1 MIKWGIIGLG
11 KIAHKFAKGLTYVP
25 NAELFGV
32 ASSNINRAK
41 EFAQKH
47 KTQKVFESYEA
58 LARSD
63 NIDVIYIA
71 SYNHLHFVHAKLC
84 IEHGKHVLCEKPLTT
99 SVAKTKKLFSL
110 ARNHNVFLMEAL
122 WSRFH
127 PSIAYLEELIQSELY
142 GKIKHI
148 DVSFGFVAP
157 ENPEGRLLNPE
168 LGGGALFDIG
178 IYPLFI
184 SQLLLGLPVKSDF
197 KVTSGPTK
205 VDVHTTIRNTYPFAT
220 ANLSCSFN
228 EELPNEAVIHFEKA
242 TVTLKALWHCPTDVF
257 LSIDGKNQRVPIQW
271 VGNGYNYE
279 AAFVS
284 DLLEKGETT
293 QTKMPNEFTIEL
305 INQIEKMLQN
315 NREEID

>member
-25 NAELFGV
+25 NAELYGV

-41 EFAQKH
+41 EFAKKH
-47 KTQKVFESYEA
+47 QAKKIFESYEA
-58 LARSD
+58 LAKSD
-63 NIDVIYIA
+63 KVDVIYIA
-71 SYNHLHFVHAKLC
+71 SYNHLHFEHAKLC

-99 SVAKTKKLFSL
+99 SLAKTKELFSL
-110 ARNHNVFLMEAL
+110 AGKQHVFLMEAL

-157 ENPEGRLLNPE
+157 DNPKGRLLNPE

-178 IYPLFI
+178 IYPLFL
-184 SQLLLGLPVKSDF
+184 SQLLLGLPQKSDF
-197 KVTSGPTK
+197 TIKWGPTN
-205 VDVHTTIRNTYPFAT
+205 VDVHTTIRNTYPSAT
-220 ANLSCSFN
+220 ANLTCSFN

-242 TVTLKALWHCPTDVF
+242 TVTLKPLWHCPTDVI
-257 LSIDGKNQRVPIQW
+257 LLKDGKDQVIPIKW
-271 VGNGYNYE
+271 IGNGYNYE

-293 QTKMPNEFTIEL
+293 QRKMPNEFTIEL

-315 NREEID
+315 KQEEIN

>member
-11 KIAHKFAKGLTYVP
+11 KIAHKFTEGLNYVP
-25 NAELFGV
+25 NAELYGV
-32 ASSNINRAK
+32 ASSKINRAK

-47 KTQKVFESYEA
+47 KAQKVFESYEA
-58 LARSD
+58 LAGSD

-71 SYNHLHFVHAKLC
+71 SYNHLHFEHAKLC
-84 IEHGKHVLCEKPLTT
+84 IEHGKNVLCEKPLTT
-99 SVAKTKKLFSL
+99 SLAKSKELFALAKKQ
-110 ARNHNVFLMEAL
+110 NVFLMEAL
-122 WSRFH
+122 WTRFH
-127 PSIAYLEELIQSELY
+127 PSIAYLEELVQSKLY
-142 GKIKHI
+142 GAIQHI

-157 ENPEGRLLNPE
+157 KNPKGRLLNPE

-178 IYPLFI
+178 IYPLFL

-197 KVTSGPTK
+197 KVTWGPTN
-205 VDVHTTIRNTYPFAT
+205 VDVHTIIRNTYRSAT
-220 ANLSCSFN
+220 ADITCSFN
-228 EELPNEAVIHFEKA
+228 EELPNEAIIHFERA

-257 LSIDGKNQRVPIQW
+257 ISIEGKNQKVPIQW

-293 QTKMPNEFTIEL
+293 QKTLPDELSLEL
-305 INQIEKMLQN
+305 IKQIEVILKKQRLSK
-315 NREEID
+315 

>member
-11 KIAHKFAKGLTYVP
+11 KIAHKFAEGLNYVS
-25 NAELFGV
+25 NAELYGV

-47 KTQKVFESYEA
+47 EVQKVFESYET

-71 SYNHLHFVHAKLC
+71 SYNHLHFEHAKLC

-99 SVAKTKKLFSL
+99 SLAKTKELFAL
-110 ARNHNVFLMEAL
+110 ARKQNVFLMEAL
-122 WSRFH
+122 WTRFH
-127 PSIAYLEELIQSELY
+127 PSIAYLEDLVQSKLY
-142 GKIKHI
+142 GSIQHI
-148 DVSFGFVAP
+148 DVSFGFTAP
-157 ENPEGRLLNPE
+157 ENPKGRLLNPE

-178 IYPLFI
+178 IYPLFL
-184 SQLLLGLPVKSDF
+184 SQLLLGLPVTSDF
-197 KVTSGPTK
+197 KVTWGPTK
-205 VDVHTTIRNTYPFAT
+205 VDVHTIIRNTYSSAT
-220 ANLSCSFN
+220 ADITCSFN
-228 EELPNEAVIHFEKA
+228 EELPNEAIIHFEKA
-242 TVTLKALWHCPTDVF
+242 TVRLKALWHCPTDVF
-257 LSIDGKNQRVPIQW
+257 VSTEGKNQKVPIQW

-315 NREEID
+315 NRKEMD

>member
-11 KIAHKFAKGLTYVP
+11 KIAHKFAQGLNDVS
-25 NAELFGV
+25 NADLYGV
-32 ASSNINRAK
+32 ASSNFNRAK

-47 KTQKVFESYEA
+47 EAQKVFESYEA
-58 LARSD
+58 LAGSD

-71 SYNHLHFVHAKLC
+71 SYNHLHFEHAKLC

-99 SVAKTKKLFSL
+99 SLAKTKELFSL
-110 ARNHNVFLMEAL
+110 ARRQNVFLMEAL
-122 WSRFH
+122 WTRFH
-127 PSIAYLEELIQSELY
+127 PSIAYLEELVQSKLY
-142 GKIKHI
+142 GAIQHI
-148 DVSFGFVAP
+148 DVSFGFIAP
-157 ENPEGRLLNPE
+157 ENPKGRLLNPE

-178 IYPLFI
+178 IYPLFL
-184 SQLLLGLPVKSDF
+184 SQLLLGLPVTSDF
-197 KVTSGPTK
+197 KVTWGPTK
-205 VDVHTTIRNTYPFAT
+205 VDVHTTIRNTYPSAT
-220 ANLSCSFN
+220 ADITCSFN
-228 EELPNEAVIHFEKA
+228 EELPNKAIIHFEKA
-242 TVTLKALWHCPTDVF
+242 MVKLKALWHCPTDIF
-257 LSIDGKNQRVPIQW
+257 LSIEGKNQKVPIQW

-315 NREEID
+315 NREEME